1 MLEHAHT
8 LLYDLP
14 GPYSDSSSRHR
25 LADAAMALLE
35 LRPLVAAGTA
45 DETEGE
51 LPLDLQTRCDEMSR
65 RLQHLPLLPPMLQRG
80 MEDGLRKMCIASAAL
95 VRVLSVGML
104 ASLIARSRTMK
115 HCRRCT
121 ANQNAL

>member
-1 MLEHAHT
+1 
-8 LLYDLP
+8 
-14 GPYSDSSSRHR
+14 
-25 LADAAMALLE
+25 MALLE